1 MRPCW
6 AISGIVGAAI
16 ALAGLV
22 AGCGGVAP
30 VEGAQE
36 QQPAQTQPEDGLKP
50 VPPTPIAI
58 KKAEL
63 LEPTWDPAWDM
74 MIEKALPGDLVS
86 RKRAPQVGSLCPR
99 YSHLRR
105 SERRAFWA
113 YFFQALAGAEAGLTP
128 TADVH
133 HTDPEVDVVDSVTH
147 RAVHQEGLLQ
157 LTYMDSQRYGCEFD
171 WEKDKALP
179 EHDPA
184 KTILQPRN
192 NLLCGVRIL
201 ENQLGTRREPLL
213 TNQSYW
219 STLRPDNASY
229 AVFKKQMANV
239 PEYCKAATQRGEQ
252 NRPPM
257 IETKNQTPKT
267 NQGTV
272 PAANQSAAN
281 AKAGPANA
289 DQTGPANPQASTEQ
303 AKAVQ

>member
-6 AISGIVGAAI
+6 AISGIAGLAI
-16 ALAGLV
+16 GLAGLV
-22 AGCGGVAP
+22 AGCGGEAQM
-30 VEGAQE
+30 EGAPQ
-36 QQPAQTQPEDGLKP
+36 QQPQPEDALKP

-63 LEPTWDPAWDM
+63 DEPTWDPAWDT
-74 MIEKALPGDLVS
+74 MIEKQLPRDLVS
-86 RKRAPQVGSLCPR
+86 RKRAPQVASLCPR
-99 YSHLRR
+99 YRQLSRG
-105 SERRAFWA
+105 ERRAFWA

-133 HTDPEVDVVDSVTH
+133 HTEPEVDVVDDVTH

-157 LTYMDSQRYGCEFD
+157 LTYMDSQRYGCDFD

-184 KTILQPRN
+184 RTILQPRN
-192 NLLCGVRIL
+192 NLFCGMRIL
-201 ENQLGTRREPLL
+201 ENQVVKRHELLL

-239 PEYCKAATQRGEQ
+239 PAYCKASTQRGEE

-257 IETKNQTPKT
+257 LETENQTPKT
-267 NQGTV
+267 NRGTGSGTS
-272 PAANQSAAN
+272 QSATNAN
-281 AKAGPANA
+281 AGPAN
-289 DQTGPANPQASTEQ
+289 TPANTQQAR
-303 AKAVQ
+303 AVQ